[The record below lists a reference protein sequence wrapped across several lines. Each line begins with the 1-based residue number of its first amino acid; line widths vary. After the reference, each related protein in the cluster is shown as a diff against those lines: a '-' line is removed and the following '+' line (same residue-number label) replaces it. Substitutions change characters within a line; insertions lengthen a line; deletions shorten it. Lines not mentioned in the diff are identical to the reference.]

1 MIGMARSR
9 KKKVE
14 ADEQLAKDDRSVAT
28 DAVAAGEC
36 EASSPGASQSSSD
49 ETLESVCF
57 TAREKKEM
65 LAVAK
70 YEALAE
76 HAQNLRLAAENERKM
91 KQNAQRL
98 HDAKMKRLE
107 AGDK

>member
-9 KKKVE
+9 KKRVE
-14 ADEQLAKDDRSVAT
+14 ADEQLAEDDHSVAT
-28 DAVAAGEC
+28 DAVAAGEG
-36 EASSPGASQSSSD
+36 EALSPSASQSSSD
-49 ETLESVCF
+49 ESVCF

-76 HAQNLRLAAENERKM
+76 HAQNLRLAAENARKI

-98 HDAKMKRLE
+98 HDYKH
-107 AGDK
+107 